1 MKRSLRAFTLV
12 ELLVVVGIIAMLAGI
27 LMPSY
32 VTAMDMARETT
43 CRNNLSL
50 LSKAAYAYMGQNT
63 DTLPR
68 NDPED
73 VTYRN
78 FDANNLLPGVD
89 STLKWWCNKVYP
101 HGPKR
106 FSIYVCPSEPGRA
119 GDTEPVKCGYGFNN
133 TLTNPTGNS
142 GADPAEASGEGIE
155 SLFQITDTERTAIIG
170 HCSDLTRQ
178 PAIVEEMATPADWP
192 KGHMKQ
198 YDRMAK
204 AQLGRVGF
212 VMADGHVAVKTY
224 TDAVKLETKGK
235 KLVLFRKD

>member
-78 FDANNLLPGVD
+78 FDANNLLPGVN

-133 TLTNPTGNS
+133 TLTDPAPTGD
-142 GADPAEASGEGIE
+142 GA
-155 SLFQITDTERTAIIG
+155 ITIHEILDTERTAIIG
-170 HCSDLTRQ
+170 HCSDYTRE
-178 PAIVEEMATPADWP
+178 PAFSEDIVLKAGASGAFSGDYWP
-192 KGHMKQ
+192 RGHMAR
-198 YDRMAK
+198 YDREAKQVAGRCGFIMASG
-204 AQLGRVGF
+204 AWV
-212 VMADGHVAVKTY
+212 VKTFS
-224 TDAVKLETKGK
+224 DAVQLKDEDG
-235 KLVLFRKD
+235 KLVMFHK